1 MIPIL
6 EADSIVSPVPVE
18 VREYRYSRA
27 RVVFIEGEDDAGMA
41 EVSRLFYD
49 AITTE
54 KTWIVPPGVGHAVS
68 ADPTGAEAV
77 LGELREGVS
86 GAGTN

>member
-1 MIPIL
+1 MVPIL
-6 EADSIVSPVPVE
+6 EADSIVSPDPAE
-18 VREYRYSRA
+18 LRDYTYSRA
-27 RVVFIEGEDDAGMA
+27 RVVFIEGGKDEGN
-41 EVSRLFYD
+41 VVLPRLFYD

-54 KTWIVPPGVGHAVS
+54 KTWIVPPGVGHVVS

-77 LGELREGVS
+77 LGELREGPS

>member
-1 MIPIL
+1 
-6 EADSIVSPVPVE
+6 
-18 VREYRYSRA
+18 
-27 RVVFIEGEDDAGMA
+27 MA